1 MEEIFGAKILVI
13 FVHFSGVEN
22 LPSTEGRADLGEIN
36 QEFVLDILT
45 YRCQY
50 DIQLEIMRQLL

>member
-1 MEEIFGAKILVI
+1 MIC
-13 FVHFSGVEN
+13 VHFSGVEK
-22 LPSTEGRADLGEIN
+22 TEGRADLGEIN

-50 DIQLEIMRQLL
+50 DIQLEIMRQLI